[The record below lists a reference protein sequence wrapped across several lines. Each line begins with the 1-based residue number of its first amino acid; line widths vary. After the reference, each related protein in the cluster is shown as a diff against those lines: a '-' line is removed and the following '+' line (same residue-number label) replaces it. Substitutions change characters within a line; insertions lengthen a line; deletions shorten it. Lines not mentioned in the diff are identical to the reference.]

1 MFVNIR
7 KDRFILLEMISSSK
21 NDVLIE
27 YDADGNKMCES
38 GYSGSMKKGFE
49 REGKGKEFEIDDG
62 TAVHIGEWG
71 KGKRNGFGVEYKDQ
85 EMVFSGNWKNGKRND
100 NQKSKKQRLRVV
112 SKKAEWLFG
121 SEMAENVITYHQ

>member
-1 MFVNIR
+1 MNTR
-7 KDRFILLEMISSSK
+7 RDRFILLEMISSSK

-38 GYSGSMKKGFE
+38 GYSGDMKKGFKRKE
-49 REGKGKEFEIDDG
+49 GKEFEIDDG

-71 KGKRNGFGVEYKDQ
+71 KGKRNGFGVEYKDH

-121 SEMAENVITYHQ
+121 SEMAEIVITYHQ

>member
-1 MFVNIR
+1 M
-7 KDRFILLEMISSSK
+7 LEMISSSK

-38 GYSGSMKKGFE
+38 GYSGNMKKGFKRKE
-49 REGKGKEFEIDDG
+49 GKEFEIDGG
-62 TAVHIGEWG
+62 TAVRIGEWG